1 MKNSKSIF
9 KFFVPVLVL
18 AIAFTSGGCK
28 KMLDRKP
35 LGRLS
40 QEDLS
45 GGYEGQVFGLY
56 ASLRNQFSDPA
67 NAWAFVLIN
76 DTRSDDMS
84 AGSNNGDNA
93 GAAPM
98 YDNFQYAKD
107 NWLMS
112 NEWTKHYQIIGLAN
126 NIITS
131 IDSAKLTDPASLEQ
145 RGEAKF
151 FRAWS
156 YFGLVKEFGLV
167 PKIDFR
173 VYNDADANI
182 PKVNNVSEIYS
193 LIDADLAD
201 AAANLPMSWDASHI
215 GRLTKGAAEA
225 LQARTFLFRND
236 WPNALG
242 ASQQVVNSGQ
252 YSLFPDFFGQF
263 TRANEN
269 NSESIFEVQ
278 AIYTQQSDADNGYS
292 ASYAEVQGVRGQG
305 DWDLGWGENV
315 PTPTLA
321 AAFENGD
328 PRRGATLVYLDSV
341 NAPYGEVIP
350 RSGLVGDL
358 SPTVFYFTKKGV
370 YTDPA
375 DRLATGN
382 RHGLWM
388 NVRLIRY
395 GEVLLTAAEAANEI
409 GGAQNDTLAVNML
422 EMIRA
427 RARNGNNAVLPKI
440 NYISQAQMRDAIRQE
455 RRIELATEHERFW
468 DLVRW
473 GTAPTV
479 LGPLGYT
486 DKNKY
491 LPIPQGEIDKSN
503 NILIQN
509 PDYP

>member
-1 MKNSKSIF
+1 MKNNKGIF
-9 KFFVPVLVL
+9 ILFIPLIVL
-18 AIAFTSGGCK
+18 AFGISGCK
-28 KMLDRKP
+28 KMLDQRP

-40 QEDLS
+40 QEDLQ

-56 ASLRNQFSDPA
+56 SALRDQFGDAA

-76 DTRSDDMS
+76 ITRSDDAS

-112 NEWTKHYQIIGLAN
+112 NQWAKHYQIIGLAN
-126 NIITS
+126 NIIIG
-131 IDSAKLTDPASLEQ
+131 IDSAQLTDPASLEQ
-145 RGEAKF
+145 RAEAKF

-156 YFGLVKEFGLV
+156 YFALVKEFGQV

-173 VYNDADANI
+173 VYKDVDADV
-182 PKVNNVSEIYS
+182 PKSNESEIYA

-201 AAANLPMSWDASHI
+201 AEANLPLSWDAALI
-215 GRLTKGAAEA
+215 GRVTRGAAQA
-225 LQARTFLFRND
+225 LHARSYLFRNN
-236 WPNALG
+236 WAAAL
-242 ASQQVVNSGQ
+242 ASCQSIIASNR

-278 AIYTQQSDADNGYS
+278 AKYTQPSDADNKYS
-292 ASYAEVQGVRGQG
+292 SSYATIQGARGQG

-315 PTPTLA
+315 PTPNLA
-321 AAFENGD
+321 ASFESGD
-328 PRRGATLVYLDSV
+328 SRRAATLLYIDSA
-341 NAPYGEVIP
+341 NAPYNEIIP

-358 SPTVFYFTKKGV
+358 SPTVFYFNKKGV

-375 DRLATGN
+375 DRAAFRN
-382 RHGLWM
+382 RQGPWM

-395 GEVLLTAAEAANEI
+395 GEVLVTAAEAANEL
-409 GGAQNDTLAVNML
+409 GGAANEALAVEYIEML
-422 EMIRA
+422 RA
-427 RARNGNNAVLPKI
+427 RARNGDPNVLPKI
-440 NYISQAQMRDAIRQE
+440 EFVNQAQMREAIRKE
-455 RRIELATEHERFW
+455 RRAELAMEHERFW

-473 GTAPTV
+473 GIARDV
-479 LGPLGYT
+479 FNALGIDYQ
-486 DKNKY
+486 DKNRY
-491 LPIPQGEIDKSN
+491 LPIPQGEIDKSKN
-503 NILIQN
+503 LVQN
-509 PDYP
+509 PDYQ